1 MITSLFGDSPFS
13 EETEENIRK
22 KLVKAAKA
30 RNLLENEDFKWWT
43 ENVIDKRV
51 DGLIFEI
58 TWKNHNPEN
67 PMDGEVKKGMI
78 RGINKVFQEIRKCAS
93 EVEDL
98 ERKLQD
104 YDERKHPVAR
114 GA

>member
-1 MITSLFGDSPFS
+1 MISLFDQNPFQSES
-13 EETEENIRK
+13 EEDLRK

-30 RNLLENEDFKWWT
+30 RNIVENEDFIWWA
-43 ENVIDKRV
+43 ENVLQRRV
-51 DGLIFEI
+51 EVLISMLIHKDDEPGAYHMRRGTI
-58 TWKNHNPEN
+58 Q
-67 PMDGEVKKGMI
+67 
-78 RGINKVFQEIRKCAS
+78 GINKVLQELRKDAS
-93 EVEDL
+93 EVENL

>member
-1 MITSLFGDSPFS
+1 MINLFDRNPFMDES
-13 EETEENIRK
+13 EEDLRK

-30 RNLLENEDFKWWT
+30 RNIIENEDFRWWV
-43 ENVIDKRV
+43 ENVLDRRTDTQIAALVWKDEDPKEYHKRR
-51 DGLIFEI
+51 GLIQ
-58 TWKNHNPEN
+58 
-67 PMDGEVKKGMI
+67 
-78 RGINKVFQEIRKCAS
+78 GISKVLQELRKDAS
-93 EVEDL
+93 EVENL